1 PGGRAT
7 PSRSRTGR
15 RRRRRRGGTRSGRC
29 PPGARRA
36 RWYGC
41 GRSSRARSRASS
53 ARAREAAG
61 CGPPAAPDGSR
72 SRGSGCAARR
82 APPSPRRL
90 GYDPSLPPVRDPSGR
105 LAGGCDQPNEPR
117 WVRCQEHPRRPRY
130 ASDMPDRATPPA
142 PPPVPAQGPVL
153 VLVAMPEEAA
163 PLHARLDG
171 AHELPTPFAAGVAAR
186 RGSLAG
192 TDTLVVTTGAGIA
205 AATAAAACAPPDAA
219 PGGGGAAGSC
229 GGLAAAGEVRTVIVG
244 ESVTCAIADATAS
257 GSAPGQVPGGP
268 VRFEAAP
275 AWVDAAEQ
283 AALRADGRGEGHG
296 VRRGLMLSGDAFVTA
311 DLAAR
316 MRERFPRAL
325 SAAMETAGS
334 ARTAQALGVPFVA
347 LRAVSDLCGPA
358 AGQQFHL
365 ELDVVAE
372 ISARGVEQLA
382 AGLAG

>member
-1 PGGRAT
+1 MPD
-7 PSRSRTGR
+7 PI
-15 RRRRRRGGTRSGRC
+15 
-29 PPGARRA
+29 
-36 RWYGC
+36 
-41 GRSSRARSRASS
+41 ASP
-53 ARAREAAG
+53 AALPV
-61 CGPPAAPDGSR
+61 PPA
-72 SRGSGCAARR
+72 
-82 APPSPRRL
+82 
-90 GYDPSLPPVRDPSGR
+90 
-105 LAGGCDQPNEPR
+105 
-117 WVRCQEHPRRPRY
+117 
-130 ASDMPDRATPPA
+130 
-142 PPPVPAQGPVL
+142 GPLL

-192 TDTLVVTTGAGIA
+192 TDTLVVTTGIGIA
-205 AATAAAACAPPDAA
+205 AATAAATWAVLEAA
-219 PGGGGAAGSC
+219 PGVVVAAGSC
-229 GGLAAAGEVRTVIVG
+229 GGLAAVG
-244 ESVTCAIADATAS
+244 ESFTYSIADATAF
-257 GSAPGQVPGGP
+257 GYAPGQVPGGP

-311 DLAAR
+311 DLAAP

-325 SAAMETAGS
+325 SADMETTAS
-334 ARTAQALGVPFVA
+334 ARTAEALGVPFVA